1 MSNGYTPVQGRTLV
15 VLVRDNPGVLTR
27 VAGLFRR
34 RNFNIES
41 LVVGHSE
48 TPGVS
53 RMTVVVAGGAAEV
66 DQVVKQLL
74 KLVEVLEVRDVSDGS
89 PLLREMALIRV
100 CSDGAQRGEVT
111 DLAKLFGARIID
123 VSHGSVTLEMTGA
136 ETKVDNL
143 VRLLSKFGIREM
155 VRSGRIAMARDMSD
169 HPVETR
175 EALSA

>member
-1 MSNGYTPVQGRTLV
+1 MTIASNGHGRTLV

-100 CSDGAQRGEVT
+100 GADASQRTEVT
-111 DLAKLFGARIID
+111 ELAKLFSARIID
-123 VSHGSVTLEMTGA
+123 VSHGSITLEMTGA

-169 HPVETR
+169 YPVETV

>member
-1 MSNGYTPVQGRTLV
+1 METGRTLV

-34 RNFNIES
+34 RNYNIES

-53 RMTVVVAGGAAEV
+53 RMTVVVAGSAPEV
-66 DQVVKQLL
+66 DQVAKQLL
-74 KLVEVLEVRDVSDGS
+74 KLIEVLEVRDVSEGS

-100 CSDGAQRGEVT
+100 AADGAQRTEVT
-111 DLAKLFGARIID
+111 ELAKLFGAKVID
-123 VSHGSVTLEMTGA
+123 VSHGSITLEMTGS
-136 ETKVDNL
+136 EMKVDSL
-143 VRLLSKFGIREM
+143 VRLVSKFRVIEM
-155 VRSGRIAMARDMSD
+155 VRSGRIAMARDTEERD
-169 HPVETR
+169 HP